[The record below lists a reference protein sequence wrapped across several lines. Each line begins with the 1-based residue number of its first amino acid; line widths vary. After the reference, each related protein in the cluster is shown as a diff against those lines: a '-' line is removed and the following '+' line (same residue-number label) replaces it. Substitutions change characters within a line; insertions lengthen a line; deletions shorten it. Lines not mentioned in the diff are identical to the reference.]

1 LSALSNELQEIE
13 ALYEEKSDRYL
24 ELLELYEEI
33 IGS

>member
-1 LSALSNELQEIE
+1 LSALSSEIQETE

-33 IGS
+33 VG